1 MCWCRNGSYPGRKIS
16 LRDLPLRKPAFVLRQ
31 RFLCLRRW
39 MRSWHPCY
47 SRTVST
53 EQTATTWGL
62 LLVVQTSS
70 GMMFLEYA
78 SMHPCMPMPHGFIS
92 SYPSIYHTAL
102 GPAHRYTRLR
112 GRLAVLIWNPH
123 GQWFEG
129 FELTLDSS
137 GNHLQRISPASNDI
151 HPCSWHEPSHCCN
164 IYVANSRR
172 SMWFIFRNVLIF
184 FIKRFRDF
192 MPIIIPCKCARQP
205 KHSLFC

>member
-1 MCWCRNGSYPGRKIS
+1 MCWCRNGRYPGRKIS

-78 SMHPCMPMPHGFIS
+78 SMHPCMPMLHGFIS
-92 SYPSIYHTAL
+92 SYPSICHTAL

-129 FELTLDSS
+129 FELTLDSPGS
-137 GNHLQRISPASNDI
+137 HLQRISPASNDI
-151 HPCSWHEPSHCCN
+151 HPCSWPEPSHYCN
-164 IYVANSRR
+164 IYVAKIDVIYFPKYPHLLYQTLQIFYADNNS
-172 SMWFIFRNVLIF
+172 V
-184 FIKRFRDF
+184 
-192 MPIIIPCKCARQP
+192 
-205 KHSLFC
+205 

>member
-1 MCWCRNGSYPGRKIS
+1 MVVVSIFRWLLNLCGKEKNENIQIWSRYSLFKNTGCR
-16 LRDLPLRKPAFVLRQ
+16 LPASSSAALRKPAFVLRQ

-62 LLVVQTSS
+62 LVVQTSS

-78 SMHPCMPMPHGFIS
+78 WMYPCMPMLHGFIL

-112 GRLAVLIWNPH
+112 GRLAVLIWNPR

-129 FELTLDSS
+129 FELTLDSP
-137 GNHLQRISPASNDI
+137 GNPLQRISPASNDI
-151 HPCSWHEPSHCCN
+151 HPCSCHEPS
-164 IYVANSRR
+164 
-172 SMWFIFRNVLIF
+172 
-184 FIKRFRDF
+184 
-192 MPIIIPCKCARQP
+192 
-205 KHSLFC
+205 

>member
-39 MRSWHPCY
+39 MRSWHP
-47 SRTVST
+47 
-53 EQTATTWGL
+53 EQTVTTWGL

-78 SMHPCMPMPHGFIS
+78 SMHPCMHMPHGFIS

-102 GPAHRYTRLR
+102 GPAHRYTRLP

-151 HPCSWHEPSHCCN
+151 HPCSWPEPSHCYN

-172 SMWFIFRNVLIF
+172 SIWFIFRNILIF

-192 MPIIIPCKCARQP
+192 VPIIIPCKCARQP